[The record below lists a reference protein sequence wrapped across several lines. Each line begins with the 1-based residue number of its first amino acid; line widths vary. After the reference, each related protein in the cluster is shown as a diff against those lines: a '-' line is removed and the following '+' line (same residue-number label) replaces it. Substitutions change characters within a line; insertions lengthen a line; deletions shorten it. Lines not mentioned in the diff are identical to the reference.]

1 MVRLP
6 SPDVGALLIVQIP
19 VEAAPPILDP
29 ANVTA
34 VPEQAVKAPPAS
46 TVGKACTV
54 TIRVS
59 VTTVHGPVGS
69 SVVKVKV

>member
-46 TVGKACTV
+46 TVGKAL
-54 TIRVS
+54 I
-59 VTTVHGPVGS
+59 
-69 SVVKVKV
+69 VKVTSVLVVLVHPDAVTLVSAQ